1 MWDMRGAMVALLLA
15 IPSTA
20 RAERALVIDGVL
32 GPAYLTE
39 SRSHAVSHLFKPLL
53 RLDLRAEVAPW
64 LEIGG
69 GALALLTSSEHYR
82 VVGGVGHARL
92 AATARKKDGAW
103 HWDEY
108 TRNFPDEA
116 LRRNL
121 AGQGI
126 CTGCHQHAREADWI
140 FTQFS
145 AP

>member
-1 MWDMRGAMVALLLA
+1 MRAGLLLIFVLA
-15 IPSTA
+15 GCEA
-20 RAERALVIDGVL
+20 AL
-32 GPAYLTE
+32 PADVEGYATRCMRMNPTPFPPYEGDPHRGMKTVYACNVDL
-39 SRSHAVSHLFKPLL
+39 PLL
-53 RLDLRAEVAPW
+53 QANKRPFPDGTLIVKESIRPPETAPW
-64 LEIGG
+64 L
-69 GALALLTSSEHYR
+69 
-82 VVGGVGHARL
+82 V
-92 AATARKKDGAW
+92 ATARKQNGAW